1 MNRKSKNVIHRNV
14 KNWNDMIAKEL
25 EKDSD
30 IIEKALADPKARVGK
45 K

>member
-14 KNWNDMIAKEL
+14 KKWDDLIAKEL
-25 EKDSD
+25 EKDSEL
-30 IIEKALADPKARVGK
+30 IQNAVSDPKLRGK